1 MANYIETPLTHPEWN
16 PKKGDFF
23 SQRVYEE
30 DLLHE
35 RNLFKKKI
43 IVSSLISIHML
54 MLAVVFVYFS

>member
-1 MANYIETPLTHPEWN
+1 MANYIENPLTHPEWN

-35 RNLFKKKI
+35 RNQFKKKI
-43 IVSSLISIHML
+43 LVTSLVSIHML
-54 MLAVVFVYFS
+54 MLAIVFVYFS